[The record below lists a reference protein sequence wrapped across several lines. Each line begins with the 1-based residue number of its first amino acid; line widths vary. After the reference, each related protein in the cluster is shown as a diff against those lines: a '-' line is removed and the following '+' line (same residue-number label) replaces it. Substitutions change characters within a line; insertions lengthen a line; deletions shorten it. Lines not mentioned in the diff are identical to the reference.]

1 MRERERLCRAISR
14 SSTTDGICAW
24 SLPASEL
31 DWDEVWRAVECEL
44 EDDIAFAEI
53 IAPSFDDEK
62 RLAEV
67 RGLVHRLDDHGVDSV
82 VEWEGA
88 VPSLMA
94 ASS

>member
-1 MRERERLCRAISR
+1 MRRGAVM
-14 SSTTDGICAW
+14 SSDLPIQHDGRYLRVV
-24 SLPASEL
+24 LPASEL